1 MAGTFSL
8 PGYTVPD
15 GYKVYWSVESQKPD
29 GAVAI
34 AEEGGE
40 FYVYKDGKA
49 TVKATLVDA
58 DANAVQTLAYASV
71 LSKTAKIKAI
81 QLYIDDQDVTN
92 RNYTIAGSAT
102 KSIKVKAQY
111 EGETEFK
118 DAAYSSFTYQ
128 AGDTDLIYNESV
140 YSSFYFKKPGTSA
153 IRVTSKN
160 NQSVSATVNLTST
173 YVAVTF
179 VRPALEDGS
188 EIEIHGRNA
197 NSDGQETDGRVAFN
211 PVHGTVIV
219 TPENASYADN
229 WEITSDNETI
239 GYYNNGSKVYVPK
252 QAGTV
257 TYTATLTDMNPNT
270 GEENTVTGHPQ

>member
-1 MAGTFSL
+1 M
-8 PGYTVPD
+8 
-15 GYKVYWSVESQKPD
+15 
-29 GAVAI
+29 
-34 AEEGGE
+34 
-40 FYVYKDGKA
+40 KA
-49 TVKATLVDA
+49 
-58 DANAVQTLAYASV
+58 
-71 LSKTAKIKAI
+71 
-81 QLYIDDQDVTN
+81 
-92 RNYTIAGSAT
+92 
-102 KSIKVKAQY
+102 
-111 EGETEFK
+111 
-118 DAAYSSFTYQ
+118 
-128 AGDTDLIYNESV
+128 
-140 YSSFYFKKPGTSA
+140 
-153 IRVTSKN
+153 N

-257 TYTATLTDMNPNT
+257 KYTATLTDMNPNT
-270 GEENTVTGHPQ
+270 GEENTVTGTSTVTYKYKNPLTEIKVKGDTSDFSVKAQESEVICPNRDMKLQSHPSTGHLTKKALQRSQRQKAVNGRE